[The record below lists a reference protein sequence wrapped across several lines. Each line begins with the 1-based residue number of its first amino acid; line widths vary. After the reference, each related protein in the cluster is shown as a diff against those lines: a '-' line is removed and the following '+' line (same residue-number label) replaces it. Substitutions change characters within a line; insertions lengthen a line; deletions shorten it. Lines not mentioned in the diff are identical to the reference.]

1 MDSKSLFKKAQT
13 LMPGGVNSPL
23 RACKYVQAEPVFI
36 ANAKGAYIWDVDG
49 RQYIDY
55 VHSWGPQILG
65 HQDPAVSKAA
75 HAAID
80 LGSSYGAPCYGEVAL
95 AEEIQRLIPSMEMM
109 RMVSS
114 GTEATMSALRLARGY
129 TGRNKF
135 VKFIGNYHG
144 HADSF
149 LAAAGSA
156 VAATPGTPGVPE
168 EVVKHTLLAHY
179 NDLDAVK
186 AHFAESGSEIACII
200 VEPAAGNMGLVLPN
214 DGFLQ
219 GLRDLC
225 TEHGAVLIF
234 DEVITGFRLSPGG
247 AQQRFNITPD
257 LTTLGKIIGGGF
269 PVGCYG
275 GKREIMEHMAPVG
288 GVFQAGTL
296 SGNPVAMAAGL
307 ATLKRLQDC
316 DYAALEARTKKL
328 AEELTAIMT
337 EKGQA
342 VSLNHIASA
351 FTMYFSDVPVTN
363 MIESGNCN
371 ADAYATYWQQM
382 LAQGIYL
389 APAGFEC
396 TFTSFVHTDE
406 DFEKTLEAARKVTF

>member
-1 MDSKSLFKKAQT
+1 MDSKTLYAKAQT

-23 RACKYVQAEPVFI
+23 RACKYVKSEPVFI
-36 ANAKGAYIWDVDG
+36 QSAKGARMWDVEG
-49 RQYIDY
+49 REYIDY
-55 VHSWGPQILG
+55 VMSWGPMILG
-65 HQDPAVSKAA
+65 HQDSEVREAA
-75 HAAID
+75 HKAVD

-95 AEEIQRLIPSMEMM
+95 AEEISKLIPSMEMM

-129 TGRNKF
+129 TGRDKF
-135 VKFIGNYHG
+135 IKFIGNYHG

-156 VAATPGTPGVPE
+156 AASIPGTPGVPE
-168 EVVKHTLLAHY
+168 DIVRHTLLAQY

-186 AHFAESGSEIACII
+186 AHFEASGDDIACII
-200 VEPAAGNMGLVLPN
+200 VEPAAGNMGLVLPK

-225 TEHGAVLIF
+225 TQYGAVLIF
-234 DEVITGFRLSPGG
+234 DEVITGFRFALGG
-247 AQQRFNITPD
+247 AQERFGIDPD

-307 ATLKRLQDC
+307 ATLKRLQEC

-328 AEELTAIMT
+328 AEELTGIMV

-342 VSLNHIASA
+342 VSLAHVASA
-351 FTMYFSDVPVTN
+351 FTMYFSEVPVTN
-363 MIESGNCN
+363 MIESGQCD

-396 TFTSFVHTDE
+396 SFTSFVHTDA
-406 DFEKTLEAARKVTF
+406 DFEKTLEAARNVKF

>member
-1 MDSKSLFKKAQT
+1 MNSKDLYAKAQT

-23 RACKYVQAEPVFI
+23 RACKYVHSEPVFI
-36 ANAKGAYIWDVDG
+36 ENAKGAYLYDVEG
-49 RQYIDY
+49 RKYIDY
-55 VHSWGPQILG
+55 VFSWGPQILG
-65 HQDPAVSKAA
+65 HQDPAVSAAA
-75 HAAID
+75 HKAID
-80 LGSSYGAPCYGEVAL
+80 AGSSYGAPCLGEVTL
-95 AEEIQRLIPSMEMM
+95 AEEIQKLMPSMEMM

-129 TGRNKF
+129 TGRKKF

-144 HADSF
+144 HADAF

-156 VAATPGTPGVPE
+156 AATVPGTPGVPE
-168 EVVKHTLLAHY
+168 EVTRHTLLAQY

-186 AHFAESGSEIACII
+186 AHFEADGGDIACVI
-200 VEPAAGNMGLVLPN
+200 VEPAAGNMGLVLPK
-214 DGFLQ
+214 DGFLK

-225 TEHGAVLIF
+225 TEYGAVLIF
-234 DEVITGFRLSPGG
+234 DEVITGFRLSLGG
-247 AQQRFNITPD
+247 AQARYGITPD

-307 ATLKRLQDC
+307 ATLKRLQEC
-316 DYAALEARTKKL
+316 DYDVLEARTKAF
-328 AEELTAIMT
+328 AEELASIVAS
-337 EKGQA
+337 KGKPTF
-342 VSLNHIASA
+342 LNQVGSA
-351 FTMYFSDVPVTN
+351 FTMYFSDKPVTN
-363 MIESGNCN
+363 MIESGQCD
-371 ADAYATYWQQM
+371 ADTFASYWQQM
-382 LAQGIYL
+382 MAQGIYL

-396 TFTSFVHTDE
+396 AFTSFAHTDE
-406 DFEKTLEAARKVTF
+406 DFEKTLEAAKQVKF

>member
-1 MDSKSLFKKAQT
+1 MDSKSLYAKAQT

-23 RACKYVQAEPVFI
+23 RACKYVNAEPVFI
-36 ANAKGAYIWDVDG
+36 ENAKGAYLWDVEG
-49 RQYIDY
+49 RKYIDY
-55 VHSWGPQILG
+55 VFSWGPQILG
-65 HQDPAVSKAA
+65 HQDPAVSEAA

-80 LGSSYGAPCYGEVAL
+80 HGSSYGAPCFGEIAL
-95 AEEIQRLIPSMEMM
+95 AEEINKLIPSMDMM

-129 TGRNKF
+129 TGRKKF

-144 HADSF
+144 HADAF

-156 VAATPGTPGVPE
+156 AAAVPGTPGVPE
-168 EVVKHTLLAHY
+168 EVTKHTLLAHY
-179 NDLDAVK
+179 NDLDAVR
-186 AHFAESGSEIACII
+186 AHFEESGEDIACII
-200 VEPAAGNMGLVLPN
+200 VEPAAGNMGLVLPKE
-214 DGFLQ
+214 GFLQ

-225 TEHGAVLIF
+225 TEYGALLIF
-234 DEVITGFRLSPGG
+234 DEVITGFRLAPGG
-247 AQQRFNITPD
+247 AQERYGITPD

-307 ATLKRLQDC
+307 ATLKRLQEC
-316 DYAALEARTKKL
+316 DYEALEAKTIAL
-328 AEELTAIMT
+328 AEELTAIIAA
-337 EKGQA
+337 KGQA
-342 VSLNHIASA
+342 VHLAQVGSA
-351 FTMYFSDVPVTN
+351 FTMYFSDKPVTN
-363 MIESGNCN
+363 MVESSQCN
-371 ADAYATYWQQM
+371 AEAYATYWQQM

-396 TFTSFVHTDE
+396 AFTSFAHTDE
-406 DFEKTLEAARKVTF
+406 DFEKTLEAAKKVVF

>member
-1 MDSKSLFKKAQT
+1 MDSKSLYAKAKT

-23 RACKYVQAEPVFI
+23 RACKYVNSEPVFI
-36 ANAKGAYIWDVDG
+36 ENAKGAHLFDVDG
-49 RQYIDY
+49 RKYIDY
-55 VHSWGPQILG
+55 VYSWGPQILG
-65 HQDPAVSKAA
+65 HQDPAVSAAA

-80 LGSSYGAPCYGEVAL
+80 HGSSYGAPCYGEIAL
-95 AEEIQRLIPSMEMM
+95 AEEINKLIPSMEMM

-129 TGRNKF
+129 TRRNKF

-144 HADSF
+144 HADAF

-156 VAATPGTPGVPE
+156 AGVTPGTPGVPE

-186 AHFAESGSEIACII
+186 KHFEQNGDDIACVI
-200 VEPAAGNMGLVLPN
+200 VEPAAGNMGLVLPK

-225 TEHGAVLIF
+225 TQYGAVLIF
-234 DEVITGFRLSPGG
+234 DEVITGFRLSIGG
-247 AQQRFNITPD
+247 AQQRYGITPD

-307 ATLKRLQDC
+307 ATLKRLQEC
-316 DYAALEARTKKL
+316 DYAALEAKTKAL
-328 AEELTAIMT
+328 AEELVSIVSG
-337 EKGQA
+337 KGKPVYLAQ
-342 VSLNHIASA
+342 IGSA
-351 FTMYFSDVPVTN
+351 FTMYFSDKPVTN
-363 MIESGNCN
+363 MVESGQCDS
-371 ADAYATYWQQM
+371 AAYATYWQQM
-382 LAQGIYL
+382 LANGVYL

-396 TFTSFVHTDE
+396 AFTSFAHADE
-406 DFEKTLEAARKVTF
+406 DFEKTLEAARKVQF

>member
-1 MDSKSLFKKAQT
+1 MDSKSLFAKAQT

-23 RACKYVQAEPVFI
+23 RACKYVKSEPVFI
-36 ANAKGAYIWDVDG
+36 ENAKGAHLFDVEG
-49 RQYIDY
+49 REYIDY
-55 VHSWGPQILG
+55 VFSWGPMLLG
-65 HQDPAVSKAA
+65 HQDPAVNAAA
-75 HAAID
+75 HAAVD
-80 LGSSYGAPCYGEVAL
+80 HGSSYGAPCLGEVLL
-95 AEEIQRLIPSMEMM
+95 AEEIQKIIPSMEMM

-144 HADSF
+144 HADAF

-156 VAATPGTPGVPE
+156 AGTVPGTPGVPE
-168 EVVKHTLLAHY
+168 EVISHTLLAQY

-186 AHFAESGSEIACII
+186 KHFEESGDEIACVI
-200 VEPAAGNMGLVLPN
+200 VEPCAGNMGLVLPKE
-214 DGFLQ
+214 GFLQ

-225 TEHGAVLIF
+225 TQYGAVLIF
-234 DEVITGFRLSPGG
+234 DEVITGFRLAPGG
-247 AQQRFNITPD
+247 AQERYGITPD

-307 ATLKRLQDC
+307 ATLKRLQEC
-316 DYAALEARTKKL
+316 DYAALEAKTKALTGEL
-328 AEELTAIMT
+328 ASIIEG
-337 EKGQA
+337 KGKQVYVAQA
-342 VSLNHIASA
+342 GSA
-351 FTMYFSDVPVTN
+351 FTMYFSDRPVTN
-363 MIESGNCN
+363 MIESGQCDQETF
-371 ADAYATYWQQM
+371 AIYWKQM
-382 LAQGIYL
+382 MAQGVYL

-396 TFTSFVHTDE
+396 AFTSFAHSDE
-406 DFEKTLEAARKVTF
+406 DFEKTLEAARAVAF

>member
-1 MDSKSLFKKAQT
+1 MDSKSLYEKAKT

-23 RACKYVQAEPVFI
+23 RACRYVNSEPVFI
-36 ANAKGAYIWDVDG
+36 ENAKGAYLYDVDG

-55 VHSWGPQILG
+55 VYSWGPQILG
-65 HQDPAVSKAA
+65 HQDPAVSEAA
-75 HAAID
+75 HKAID
-80 LGSSYGAPCYGEVAL
+80 QGSSYGAPCFGEVAL
-95 AEEIQRLIPSMEMM
+95 AEEINKLIPSMDMM

-144 HADSF
+144 HADAF

-156 VAATPGTPGVPE
+156 AGVTPGTPGIPE
-168 EVVKHTLLAHY
+168 EVVKHTLLAQY
-179 NDLDAVK
+179 NDLDGVK
-186 AHFAESGSEIACII
+186 KLFEESGDEIACII
-200 VEPAAGNMGLVLPN
+200 VEPAAGNMGLVLPK

-225 TEHGAVLIF
+225 TQYGAVLIF
-234 DEVITGFRLSPGG
+234 DEVITGFRMALGG
-247 AQQRFNITPD
+247 AQERFGIKPD

-307 ATLKRLQDC
+307 ATLKRLQES
-316 DYAALEARTKKL
+316 DYDALEARTKAF
-328 AEELTAIMT
+328 AEELTSIIAG
-337 EKGQA
+337 KGKPVQLA
-342 VSLNHIASA
+342 QLGSA
-351 FTMYFSDVPVTN
+351 FTMYFSDKPVTN
-363 MIESGNCN
+363 MIESGQCDS
-371 ADAYATYWQQM
+371 DAYASYWQQM
-382 LAQGIYL
+382 LKNGIYL

-396 TFTSFVHTDE
+396 AFSSFAHSDE
-406 DFEKTLEAARKVTF
+406 DFAKTLEAAKKVQF

>member
-1 MDSKSLFKKAQT
+1 MDSKSLYAKAQT

-23 RACKYVQAEPVFI
+23 RACKYVNSEPVFI
-36 ANAKGAYIWDVDG
+36 MNAKGAYLWDVEG
-49 RQYIDY
+49 RRYIDY
-55 VHSWGPQILG
+55 VFSWGPMILG
-65 HQDPAVSKAA
+65 HQDPAVTEAA
-75 HAAID
+75 HVAVD
-80 LGSSYGAPCYGEVAL
+80 HGSSYGAPCLDEVAL
-95 AEEIQRLIPSMEMM
+95 AEEINKLIPSMEMM

-129 TGRNKF
+129 TGRDKF

-144 HADSF
+144 HADAF

-156 VAATPGTPGVPE
+156 AGTVPGTPGVPE
-168 EVVKHTLLAHY
+168 AVISHTLLAHY
-179 NDLDAVK
+179 NDLDAVR
-186 AHFAESGSEIACII
+186 AHFEASGDEIACVI
-200 VEPAAGNMGLVLPN
+200 VEPCAGNMGLVLPK

-225 TEHGAVLIF
+225 DQYGALLIF
-234 DEVITGFRLSPGG
+234 DEVITGFRLALGG
-247 AQQRFNITPD
+247 AQARYGIKPD

-307 ATLKRLQDC
+307 AALKRLQEC
-316 DYAALEARTKKL
+316 NYEGLEARTKALTSELVSIIESKGKPVYL
-328 AEELTAIMT
+328 AQV
-337 EKGQA
+337 G
-342 VSLNHIASA
+342 SA
-351 FTMYFSDVPVTN
+351 FTMYFSDKPVTD
-363 MIESGNCN
+363 MVSSGQC
-371 ADAYATYWQQM
+371 DYQAYAAYWKQM
-382 LAQGIYL
+382 MAAGVYL

-396 TFTSFVHTDE
+396 AFTSFAHSDE
-406 DFEKTLEAARKVTF
+406 DFERTLDAARNVKF

>member
-1 MDSKSLFKKAQT
+1 MNSKDLYAKAQT

-23 RACKYVQAEPVFI
+23 RACRYVQAEPVFI
-36 ANAKGAYIWDVDG
+36 ENAKGAYLHDVDG

-55 VHSWGPQILG
+55 VFSWGPQILG
-65 HQDPAVSKAA
+65 HQDPAVSEAA
-75 HAAID
+75 HKAID
-80 LGSSYGAPCYGEVAL
+80 LGSSYGAPCYGEIAL
-95 AEEIQRLIPSMEMM
+95 AEEISKLIPSMEMM

-144 HADSF
+144 HADAF

-156 VAATPGTPGVPE
+156 AASVPGTPGVPE
-168 EVVKHTLLAHY
+168 EVTKHTLLAQY

-186 AHFAESGSEIACII
+186 AHFEADGDDIACII
-200 VEPAAGNMGLVLPN
+200 VEPAAGNMGLVLPA

-225 TEHGAVLIF
+225 TQYGAVLIF

-247 AQQRFNITPD
+247 AQQRFGITPD

-307 ATLKRLQDC
+307 ATLKRLQES
-316 DYAALEARTKKL
+316 DYDALETRTRNL
-328 AEELTAIMT
+328 AEELTSIMK
-337 EKGQA
+337 EKGQS
-342 VSLNHIASA
+342 VYLNHIASA
-351 FTMYFSDVPVTN
+351 FTMYFSETPVTN
-363 MIESGNCN
+363 MIESGKCN
-371 ADAYATYWQQM
+371 ADIYASYWQQM
-382 LAQGIYL
+382 LAQGVYL

-396 TFTSFVHTDE
+396 AFTCFAHTDE
-406 DFEKTLEAARKVTF
+406 DFEKTLEAARKVEF

>member
-1 MDSKSLFKKAQT
+1 MDSKTLFKKAQT

-23 RACKYVQAEPVFI
+23 RACKYVNSEPVFI
-36 ANAKGAYIWDVDG
+36 QNAKGAYLWDEEG

-65 HQDPAVSKAA
+65 HQDAAVSEAA
-75 HAAID
+75 HKAID

-95 AEEIQRLIPSMEMM
+95 AEAINALIPSMEMM

-129 TGRNKF
+129 TGRKKF
-135 VKFIGNYHG
+135 IKFIGNYHG
-144 HADSF
+144 HADAF

-156 VAATPGTPGVPE
+156 AATIPGTPGVPE
-168 EVVKHTLLAHY
+168 EVTQHTLLAQY
-179 NDLDAVK
+179 NDLDAVSELFK
-186 AHFAESGSEIACII
+186 QSGDDIACVI
-200 VEPAAGNMGLVLPN
+200 VEPVAGNMGLVLPK

-225 TEHGAVLIF
+225 TEYGAVLIF
-234 DEVITGFRLSPGG
+234 DEVITGFRMSPGG
-247 AQQRFNITPD
+247 AQQRFGITPD

-307 ATLKRLQDC
+307 ATLKRLEEC
-316 DYAALEARTKKL
+316 DYDALEARTKKL
-328 AEELTAIMT
+328 AEGLTSIIAD
-337 EKGQA
+337 KGQA
-342 VSLNHIASA
+342 VSLNQIGSA
-351 FTMYFSDVPVTN
+351 FTMYFSEIPVTN
-363 MIESGNCN
+363 MIDSSQCN

-382 LAQGIYL
+382 LAQGVYL

-396 TFTSFVHTDE
+396 AFTSFAHTDE
-406 DFEKTLEAARKVTF
+406 DFEKTLEAARNVQF